1 MKRDGEE
8 RDKRIRE
15 REQKMEEAHKER
27 ETRSLKTNRNIQRA
41 GEDTVLSD

>member
-8 RDKRIRE
+8 RDKRIRA

-27 ETRSLKTNRNIQRA
+27 ETTNRNIQRA